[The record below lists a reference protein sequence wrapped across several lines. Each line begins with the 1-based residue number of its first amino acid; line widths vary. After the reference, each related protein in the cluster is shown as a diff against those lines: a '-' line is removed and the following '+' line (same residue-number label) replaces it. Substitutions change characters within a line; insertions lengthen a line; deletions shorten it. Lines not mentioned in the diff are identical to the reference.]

1 MSLGISAI
9 HGKKFVTA
17 ENSLITVLHNT
28 GIYQTVST
36 IYKNL
41 TRATI
46 SKDKKWQ
53 TSWLKVPPEQKLRNI
68 KTVWL
73 HRFAC
78 KLNAFKF
85 LRSPIQVQ
93 ALNVELKDEFLSGRA
108 QTKHRQEQ
116 RVHNRRATSLAC
128 NWRDKHHRITSQGTT
143 MTSFPLYLSLMFTGP
158 SPERKR

>member
-46 SKDKKWQ
+46 SKDKK
-53 TSWLKVPPEQKLRNI
+53 
-68 KTVWL
+68 
-73 HRFAC
+73 
-78 KLNAFKF
+78 
-85 LRSPIQVQ
+85 
-93 ALNVELKDEFLSGRA
+93 
-108 QTKHRQEQ
+108 
-116 RVHNRRATSLAC
+116 
-128 NWRDKHHRITSQGTT
+128 
-143 MTSFPLYLSLMFTGP
+143 
-158 SPERKR
+158 